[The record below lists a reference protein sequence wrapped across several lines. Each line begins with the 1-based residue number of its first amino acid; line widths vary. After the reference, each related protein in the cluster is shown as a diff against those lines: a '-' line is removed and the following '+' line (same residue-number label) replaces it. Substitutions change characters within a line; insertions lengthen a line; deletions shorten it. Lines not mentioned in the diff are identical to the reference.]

1 LEAEVNRL
9 RQIITN
15 QKEREK
21 LSYFSHLDSMDQ
33 LLKGRQMLYERL
45 EHCINEGGDASE
57 MENIINALN
66 IRTGSFG
73 VERKNLVNN
82 LFKSVIE
89 VSFPNFV
96 KYLFWGSSH
105 NKGIFD
111 DNNLLMDP
119 EKRKKLSKYQIAE
132 L

>member
-1 LEAEVNRL
+1 
-9 RQIITN
+9 
-15 QKEREK
+15 
-21 LSYFSHLDSMDQ
+21 
-33 LLKGRQMLYERL
+33 MLYERL
-45 EHCINEGGDASE
+45 ENCINQGADGTD

-82 LFKSVIE
+82 LFKTIIE

-96 KYLFWGSSH
+96 KYLFWGSAE

-111 DNNLLMDP
+111 DASILDA
-119 EKRKKLSKYQIAE
+119 EKKKKLSKYQLEE
-132 L
+132 LKAKQGFE

>member
-1 LEAEVNRL
+1 
-9 RQIITN
+9 
-15 QKEREK
+15 
-21 LSYFSHLDSMDQ
+21 
-33 LLKGRQMLYERL
+33 MLYERL
-45 EHCINEGGDASE
+45 ENCVNLGADGIE

-82 LFKSVIE
+82 LFKSIIE

-96 KYLFWGSSH
+96 KYLFWGSSE

-111 DNNLLMDP
+111 ESCYLEA
-119 EKRKKLSKYQIAE
+119 EKKKKLSKYQLEE
-132 L
+132 LKSKLGFE